1 MSRPISHENFL
12 SCLFIGDFS
21 IKLLPWA
28 KGFKASNMELI
39 SKILLKLEIKRIFQ
53 LFNGL
58 ESTRKSYFCSWCCD
72 SDMYCQTSVLHRLAK
87 RA

>member
-21 IKLLPWA
+21 VKLLPWA

-39 SKILLKLEIKRIFQ
+39 SKILL
-53 LFNGL
+53 
-58 ESTRKSYFCSWCCD
+58 
-72 SDMYCQTSVLHRLAK
+72 
-87 RA
+87 